1 MSLRGAQRRG
11 NLNPRRR
18 PNPRLLHCVRSDT
31 PHAVERSPLLS
42 MSLRGAQRRGN
53 LHPRRHPNPR
63 LLHCLRND
71 TPYAVE
77 RSPCSLCHCEE
88 RSDAAI
94 STRGGAP
101 TQDCF
106 TAFAMTHPMPWR
118 AAPCSRCH
126 CEERSDAAISTRGGT
141 PTRDCFT
148 AFAMTEG
155 LRSQWQRALSAS
167 LTALKMVFQCDPT
180 PLTVAVQPCFQQCH
194 RTQGVVDAYR

>member
-71 TPYAVE
+71 TPHAVERSALTSMSLRGAQRRGNLHPRRHPNPRLLHCLRNDTPYAVE

-106 TAFAMTHPMPWR
+106 TAFAMTYPMPGEEPPALDVIAR
-118 AAPCSRCH
+118 SAAMRQSQPAAAPQPKIAS
-126 CEERSDAAISTRGGT
+126 
-141 PTRDCFT
+141 
-148 AFAMTEG
+148 
-155 LRSQWQRALSAS
+155 LRSQ
-167 LTALKMVFQCDPT
+167 
-180 PLTVAVQPCFQQCH
+180 
-194 RTQGVVDAYR
+194 